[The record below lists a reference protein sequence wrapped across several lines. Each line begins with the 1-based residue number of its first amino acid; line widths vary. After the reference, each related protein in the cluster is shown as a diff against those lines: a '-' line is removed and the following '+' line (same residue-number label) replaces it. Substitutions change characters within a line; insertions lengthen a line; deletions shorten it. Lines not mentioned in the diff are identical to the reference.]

1 MGNGNCAL
9 HYAISHANLDVVS
22 AILKTEAADL
32 NIFNKAGYTP
42 VMLTALVDSSGKQ
55 DLSPLVRLLKAAD
68 LDLQSKKEGQTALML
83 AAGHGRKDTVRLL
96 LMNGCD
102 VNAQDEEGSTALMC
116 ASEHGHSEIV
126 KESSIIVILYYENI
140 SIKGIN

>member
-1 MGNGNCAL
+1 
-9 HYAISHANLDVVS
+9 
-22 AILKTEAADL
+22 
-32 NIFNKAGYTP
+32 
-42 VMLTALVDSSGKQ
+42 
-55 DLSPLVRLLKAAD
+55 
-68 LDLQSKKEGQTALML
+68 ML

-140 SIKGIN
+140 SIMGIN

>member
-1 MGNGNCAL
+1 
-9 HYAISHANLDVVS
+9 
-22 AILKTEAADL
+22 
-32 NIFNKAGYTP
+32 
-42 VMLTALVDSSGKQ
+42 
-55 DLSPLVRLLKAAD
+55 
-68 LDLQSKKEGQTALML
+68 ML